1 MPVHNMLWRR
11 MRSVLRRARQ
21 SLQVARKVLTI
32 ALLRA
37 LTLLKLLSANP
48 FVKYGVAISEVTAPP
63 MLSVVPTFAI
73 VADHSGAVDID
84 VLASSPDITAKFARQ
99 QDVNIAVRLFDI
111 PGGFCDVYGCVVSKA
126 GALVNPS
133 TLRQQEFL
141 RNYKNYSRRR
151 NVQVATGTMLAGAYN
166 FQRGYYHWLLEV
178 LPRILLVR
186 QLQLPVDS
194 VHIDQSLR
202 FQVET
207 VEMLTGGTWQVI
219 PAESNTIVTAQHIYA
234 FEGWDAFTHT
244 PPWVCALLRDAFLDR
259 TAGTVGDKRIFV
271 SRQDSST
278 RVMVNEDDLFHEL
291 AKHGF
296 RRVQLAKLSV
306 REQAHLFA
314 HAEVVVSAHGAGMTN
329 ILFCEPETKIFEIAA
344 PRYIFGCFAD
354 LARICG
360 LRYRLLPSVDLD
372 LSRDF
377 GWTYQFE
384 SFSVDV
390 AETTQVIVQA
400 LRGRDSV

>member
-1 MPVHNMLWRR
+1 MVLV
-11 MRSVLRRARQ
+11 RSLDF
-21 SLQVARKVLTI
+21 
-32 ALLRA
+32 
-37 LTLLKLLSANP
+37 LKLSSANP
-48 FVKYGVAISEVTAPP
+48 LVRYGVAIREVTVPP
-63 MLSVVPTFAI
+63 MLSVVPV
-73 VADHSGAVDID
+73 VAATARHVGMVDLGILSG
-84 VLASSPDITAKFARQ
+84 SPVIAAKFDRKQ
-99 QDVNIAVRLFDI
+99 RGDPSVRLFDVAD
-111 PGGFCDVYGCVVSKA
+111 GFCDAYGCIVSKA
-126 GALVNPS
+126 GALVNPIS
-133 TLRQQEFL
+133 LRQEEFL
-141 RNYKNYSRRR
+141 RNYKNYSRAR
-151 NVQVATGTMLAGAYN
+151 NVQLAPGTMLAGVYS

-178 LPRILLVR
+178 LPKILLVQQQR
-186 QLQLPVDS
+186 LSIDS
-194 VHIDQSLR
+194 LHIDQRLG
-202 FQVET
+202 FQIET
-207 VEMLTGGTWQVI
+207 VETLVGGRWQVI

-234 FEGWDAFTHT
+234 VEGWDAFART
-244 PPWVCALLRDAFLDR
+244 PTWVCGVLRDAFLDR
-259 TAGTVGDKRIFV
+259 TAGNVGDERIFV
-271 SRQDSST
+271 SRQDSAT

-306 REQAHLFA
+306 RQQANLFA
-314 HAEVVVSAHGAGMTN
+314 QAEVVVSAHGAGMTN

-390 AETTQVIVQA
+390 TETTQVIVQA
-400 LRGRDSV
+400 LRGRDSL